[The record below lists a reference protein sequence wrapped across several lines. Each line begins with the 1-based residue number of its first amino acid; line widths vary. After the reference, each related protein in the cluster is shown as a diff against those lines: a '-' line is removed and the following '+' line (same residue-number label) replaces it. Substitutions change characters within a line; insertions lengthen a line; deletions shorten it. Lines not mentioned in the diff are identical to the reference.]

1 MKNFFIILSMKI
13 LNLILKICHKN
24 GGNFLGKIAYD
35 WNPEIF
41 KYFKVNCPV
50 IAVSAT
56 NGKTMTNNCI
66 GYTLKTAENKVVS
79 NVEGNNMETGI
90 LSTIL
95 KNCTLTGKIKADYL
109 VFEVDESYIPVVFK
123 DFRLDTLVILNFFR
137 DQLDRNG
144 EVESLIL
151 RINEFLKTYTGNL
164 ILNND
169 DPNVARLGQA
179 NPNNENVY
187 YYSVEK
193 YQFAT
198 EQIKEA
204 GEGKFCPF
212 CKTRLEYEY
221 YQYSHVGKFK
231 CPNCNFGDN
240 KIYKLATNVDLKN
253 RCFDIDGDTYKI
265 NGNSIYLIYNYTA
278 VYSVC
283 SLYGISN
290 DVVKKAFSTFA
301 LNNGRLEEIKIN
313 GVPTIINLAK
323 NPTGSNVSLRILN
336 EDDSEKELLFVL
348 NDNIADGF
356 DVSWI
361 WDINFNNLNNV
372 SRIITSGTRAY
383 DIAIRIKTSG
393 FPAEKIEPYLNL
405 EDAVKAFYKTDV
417 KKYVIANYTSL
428 QPTRHELKKFDEIN
442 KNNNATDVGTSDISK
457 KEEIKANVKNSEID
471 TKEALQSI
479 DNTDNSENQDNKE
492 KSIKI
497 LYLYPD
503 MLELYGDYGNIQVLK
518 YRIESRGY
526 KAIIDR
532 YSIGN
537 AAPNFNDYDIV
548 FAGGGADNEQSI
560 LAEDLVKY
568 KDNIKD
574 AVNNGVFFLLICGA
588 YQLFGKYYKGVEGNI
603 IPGLEVFDYY
613 TVANPDRKKRC
624 IGNIVIDATLDANIN
639 IKKSANSNEYSSDNI
654 DTLNLKTKV
663 IGFENHGGQTF
674 DISNSFG
681 NVLFGNGNKFGDSE
695 EGFFENNVI
704 ATYLHGPLLSKNPEL
719 CDYIIKYCLNRKYN
733 ENIKL
738 TPLNDE
744 FENLCREQ
752 LLNRFLEKN

>member
-1 MKNFFIILSMKI
+1 MKNFFIILAMKI

-24 GGNFLGKIAYD
+24 GGNFLGKIAFD

-41 KYFKVNCPV
+41 KYFKVKCPV

-66 GYTLKTAENKVVS
+66 GYTLKTAGYKVVS

-151 RINEFLKTYTGNL
+151 RINKFLKTYNGNL
-164 ILNND
+164 VLNND

-179 NPNNENVY
+179 NPSNQNVY
-187 YYSVEK
+187 YFSVDK

-198 EQIKEA
+198 EEIKEA

-240 KIYKLATNVDLKN
+240 EIYKLATNVDLKN
-253 RCFDIDGDTYKI
+253 RCFDIDGNTYKI

-283 SLYGISN
+283 SLYNISN
-290 DVVKKAFSTFA
+290 DVVKKSFSTFA

-336 EDDSEKELLFVL
+336 EDDSEKDLLFVL

-372 SRIITSGTRAY
+372 SRIVTSGTRAY

-393 FPAEKIEPYLNL
+393 FPVEKIEPYLNL
-405 EDAVKAFYKTDV
+405 EEAIKALYKTNV

-428 QPTRHELKKFDEIN
+428 QPTRHELKKFDEICQN
-442 KNNNATDVGTSDISK
+442 NLENVCNDNIYSDLNVSEMSQQKNDKT
-457 KEEIKANVKNSEID
+457 NS
-471 TKEALQSI
+471 
-479 DNTDNSENQDNKE
+479 DNSDCL
-492 KSIKI
+492 KI

-532 YSIGN
+532 YSIGD

-560 LAEDLVKY
+560 LANDLIKY
-568 KDNIKD
+568 KDNIKE

-624 IGNIVIDATLDANIN
+624 IGNIVIDANL
-639 IKKSANSNEYSSDNI
+639 SSSNDI
-654 DTLNLKTKV
+654 IKTKV

-674 DISNSFG
+674 DISASFG

-695 EGFFENNVI
+695 EGFFQNNVI
-704 ATYLHGPLLSKNPEL
+704 ATYLHGPLLSKNPKL
-719 CDYIIKYCLNRKYN
+719 CDYIIKYCLDRRYN
-733 ENIKL
+733 ENVIL
-738 TPLNDE
+738 EPLNDE

-752 LLNRFLEKN
+752 LLKRFLEK

>member
-1 MKNFFIILSMKI
+1 MKNFFIILAMKI

-66 GYTLKTAENKVVS
+66 GYTLKTAGNKVVS

-123 DFRLDTLVILNFFR
+123 NFRLDTLVILNFFR

-151 RINEFLKTYTGNL
+151 RINEFLKTYNGNL

-179 NPNNENVY
+179 NPSNKNIY
-187 YYSVEK
+187 YFSVDK
-193 YQFAT
+193 YKFAT
-198 EQIKEA
+198 EKIKEA

-240 KIYKLATNVDLKN
+240 EIYKLAKNVDLKN
-253 RCFDIDGDTYKI
+253 RCFDIDENTYKI

-290 DVVKKAFSTFA
+290 DIIKKAFSTFA
-301 LNNGRLEEIKIN
+301 LNNGRLEEITIH

-405 EDAVKAFYKTDV
+405 EDAVKALYKTNV

-428 QPTRHELKKFDEIN
+428 QPTRHELKKFDEM
-442 KNNNATDVGTSDISK
+442 NNNSNITIVEDNNIIEKETTDTIRQNNEANSDCP
-457 KEEIKANVKNSEID
+457 NC
-471 TKEALQSI
+471 L
-479 DNTDNSENQDNKE
+479 
-492 KSIKI
+492 KI

-532 YSIGN
+532 YSIGDT
-537 AAPNFNDYDIV
+537 APNFNVYDIV

-568 KDNIKD
+568 KDNIKE
-574 AVNNGVFFLLICGA
+574 AVENGVFFLLICGA

-624 IGNIVIDATLDANIN
+624 IGNIVIDANLN
-639 IKKSANSNEYSSDNI
+639 
-654 DTLNLKTKV
+654 NLKTKV

-681 NVLFGNGNKFGDSE
+681 TVLFGNGNKFGDSE
-695 EGFFENNVI
+695 EGFFRSNVI

-719 CDYIIKYCLNRKYN
+719 CDYIIKYCLDRKYN
-733 ENIKL
+733 ENIEL
-738 TPLNDE
+738 EPLNDT
-744 FENLCREQ
+744 FENLCRDQ
-752 LLNRFLEKN
+752 LLMSFQGQVPNGH

>member
-1 MKNFFIILSMKI
+1 MKNFFIILAMKI

-24 GGNFLGKIAYD
+24 GGNFLGKIAFD

-41 KYFKVNCPV
+41 KYFKVQCPV

-66 GYTLKTAENKVVS
+66 GYTLKTAGYKVVS

-151 RINEFLKTYTGNL
+151 RINKFLKTYNGNL
-164 ILNND
+164 VLNND

-179 NPNNENVY
+179 NPSNQNVY
-187 YYSVEK
+187 YFSVDK

-198 EQIKEA
+198 EEIKEA

-240 KIYKLATNVDLKN
+240 EIYKLATNVDLKN
-253 RCFDIDGDTYKI
+253 RCFDIDGNTYKI

-283 SLYGISN
+283 SLYNISN
-290 DVVKKAFSTFA
+290 DVVKKSFSTFA

-336 EDDSEKELLFVL
+336 EDDSEKDLLFVL

-372 SRIITSGTRAY
+372 SRIVTSGTRAY

-393 FPAEKIEPYLNL
+393 FPVEKIEPYLNL
-405 EDAVKAFYKTDV
+405 EEAIKALYRTSV

-428 QPTRHELKKFDEIN
+428 QPTRHELKKFDEICQN
-442 KNNNATDVGTSDISK
+442 NLENVCNDNISSDLNVSEMSQQKNDIT
-457 KEEIKANVKNSEID
+457 NS
-471 TKEALQSI
+471 
-479 DNTDNSENQDNKE
+479 DNSDCL
-492 KSIKI
+492 KI

-532 YSIGN
+532 YSIGD

-560 LAEDLVKY
+560 LANDLIKY
-568 KDNIKD
+568 KDNIKE

-624 IGNIVIDATLDANIN
+624 IGNIVIDANL
-639 IKKSANSNEYSSDNI
+639 SSSNDI
-654 DTLNLKTKV
+654 IKTKV

-674 DISNSFG
+674 DISASFG

-695 EGFFENNVI
+695 EGFFQNNVI

-719 CDYIIKYCLNRKYN
+719 CDYIIKYCLDRRYN
-733 ENIKL
+733 ENVIL
-738 TPLNDE
+738 EPLNDE

-752 LLNRFLEKN
+752 LLKRFLEK

>member
-1 MKNFFIILSMKI
+1 MKNFFIILAMKI

-35 WNPEIF
+35 WNSEIF

-66 GYTLKTAENKVVS
+66 GYTLKTAGNKVVS

-151 RINEFLKTYTGNL
+151 RINEFLKTYNGNL

-179 NPNNENVY
+179 NPENENVY
-187 YYSVEK
+187 YFSVDK
-193 YQFAT
+193 YKFAT

-240 KIYKLATNVDLKN
+240 EIYKLATNVDLKN
-253 RCFDIDGDTYKI
+253 RCFDIDGNTYKI

-283 SLYGISN
+283 SLYDISN
-290 DVVKKAFSTFA
+290 DTVKKAFSTFA

-372 SRIITSGTRAY
+372 TRIITSGTRAY

-393 FPAEKIEPYLNL
+393 FPAKKIEPYLNL

-428 QPTRHELKKFDEIN
+428 QPTRHELKKFDEMS
-442 KNNNATDVGTSDISK
+442 KNNNVTDV
-457 KEEIKANVKNSEID
+457 D
-471 TKEALQSI
+471 TKENVQSI
-479 DNTDNSENQDNKE
+479 DNTDDLSYQDNKE

-526 KAIIDR
+526 KAIIDK
-532 YSIGN
+532 YSIGD

-624 IGNIVIDATLDANIN
+624 IGNIVI
-639 IKKSANSNEYSSDNI
+639 E
-654 DTLNLKTKV
+654 TKMGNV

-719 CDYIIKYCLNRKYN
+719 CDYIIKYCLDRKYN
-733 ENIKL
+733 KNIEL
-738 TPLNDE
+738 EPLNDK

-752 LLNRFLEKN
+752 LLNRFLEK